1 MILVCIG
8 LALTQFL
15 FWFGGLLLAHMFRD
29 RARRE
34 DRSSAQTADSSSQAV
49 IGSSAA
55 ADSTGQPCSN
65 NHADTLSVRP
75 PLTIFRPLKPGT
87 FRLRPRLDS
96 FLNQLVPGDEV
107 LFGVS
112 TNQIQEG
119 FICRSL
125 SNPQVRI
132 AVIECEPDQLPN
144 PKINKLAQ
152 MQAHAGC
159 DRWLLLD
166 SEAVPS
172 ARFLGELLHHSSQ
185 TTAVTAMYRFTEVR
199 CLSELA
205 DAVATLHFLWIG
217 TLWRRC
223 LANQDHLFGA
233 CTVVARSMIEQI
245 GGFRRLGNYLADDYH
260 LGRLL
265 HQAGFKI
272 ELAAEPVDLEMDR
285 LNWEDFF
292 IHQIRVAC
300 TYRTS
305 SPAGYFGSVL
315 AQATPA
321 IVAGMFVS
329 WQMALLVI
337 SASVFLR
344 AIAYFFI
351 EQALG
356 GRTSFRRMLLITPML
371 LGIESIVWS
380 ASWFLSRV
388 SWGNRKIVL
397 NREGRIHE
405 EARTPGGV

>member
-1 MILVCIG
+1 MMLVCIA

-15 FWFGGLLLAHMFRD
+15 FWFGGLLLAHMFRY
-29 RARRE
+29 RARPQ
-34 DRSSAQTADSSSQAV
+34 DRSFAQIADSSSQAV
-49 IGSSAA
+49 ISSSAA
-55 ADSTGQPCSN
+55 ADSPDQSCSN
-65 NHADTLSVRP
+65 NHTDTLPLRP

-87 FRLRPRLDS
+87 FRLRRRLDS

-112 TNQIQEG
+112 ANQILEG
-119 FICRSL
+119 SICRSL
-125 SNPQVRI
+125 SNPQVCV
-132 AVIECEPDQLPN
+132 AVIECKPDQLPN
-144 PKINKLAQ
+144 PKVNKLAQ
-152 MQAHAGC
+152 MQAHAGY

-166 SEAVPS
+166 SEAAPT
-172 ARFLGELLHHSSQ
+172 ARFLGELLRHPSQ
-185 TTAVTAMYRFTEVR
+185 TTAVTAMYRFTEVG

-217 TLWRRC
+217 TMWRRC
-223 LANQDHLFGA
+223 LASQDHLFGA

-272 ELAAEPVDLEMDR
+272 ELAAEPVDLEIDR
-285 LNWEDFF
+285 LSWEDFF
-292 IHQIRVAC
+292 LHQIRVAC

-315 AQATPA
+315 TQAMPA

-329 WQMALLVI
+329 WQMALLVF

-356 GRTSFRRMLLITPML
+356 GRTSFRRILFITPIL

-397 NREGRIHE
+397 DREGRIH
-405 EARTPGGV
+405 